1 MLEFKEISKTFTGP
15 NGRIKALRK
24 VTFSISPGEILAIS
38 GPSGCGK
45 TTLLLTAAGLLQP
58 EQGKVILN
66 GQNLYELNSEKIS
79 EIRAR
84 SIGFVFQQFHLIPYL
99 TVQQNIM
106 APALALPSEN
116 LTARTSELIS
126 LFGLENR
133 SDFIPTQL
141 STGERQRT
149 ALARALLFQ
158 PKIIMADEPTGN
170 LDNYN
175 SEIVFNHFS
184 RYIEKGGCVL
194 LVTHDN
200 QAASHATRSL
210 MMQDGEIS
218 NRLKT

>member
-1 MLEFKEISKTFTGP
+1 MLEFEDITKTFSGP
-15 NGRIKALRK
+15 NGKIKALSK
-24 VTFSISPGEILAIS
+24 VTFSISSGELVAIS

-45 TTLLLTAAGLLQP
+45 TTLLLTAAGLLKP
-58 EQGKVILN
+58 DQGKVILN

-79 EIRAR
+79 GIRAR
-84 SIGFVFQQFHLIPYL
+84 LIGFVFQQFHLIPYL

-106 APALALPSEN
+106 APSLALPLEN
-116 LTARTSELIS
+116 IKERTKELIS
-126 LFGLENR
+126 IFGLENR
-133 SDFIPTQL
+133 SDFVPSQL

-170 LDNYN
+170 LDDCN
-175 SEIVFNHFS
+175 SEIVFDHFS

-210 MMQDGEIS
+210 KMQDGEIS
-218 NRLKT
+218 IQQKS